1 MPSSEECW
9 EAQAQVRQWAIE
21 ALMKEGHARMSAELI
36 VKLMPYEEQIQ
47 WAEKV
52 HGKIYRGPYSPY

>member
-1 MPSSEECW
+1 MPSSEECF
-9 EAQAQVRQWAIE
+9 EAQAQVKNWAVE
-21 ALMKEGHARMSAELI
+21 ALIREGHPKQSAEMITSRMS
-36 VKLMPYEEQIQ
+36 YDEQVE